1 MSNEMPTPTPHNAL
15 RAQMVNR
22 AVTQARD
29 GKLPLT
35 IRNVAM
41 FLPGPTAYSA
51 ENKALPDFLLDAEDL
66 APFLPPTISAENLE
80 RLKDVELELPAG
92 PTIPVVVE
100 SPQVR
105 YQKLEALSLDLER
118 ERNDLKFQHQTAIRD
133 EVVARNELDQIA
145 RAFLAGMGKPQTHDE
160 LLREHARSEAERR
173 RAIAAG
179 EIPAP
184 RARVSTVGPSVVD
197 RFAAAQRGGRAGF
210 AGRAYA
216 RGALSNHE
224 AARQGYM
231 TVPDKNAP
239 KALPG
244 SGLPQVTE

>member
-1 MSNEMPTPTPHNAL
+1 MSNDMPTPTPHNAL

-29 GKLPLT
+29 GKLPIT
-35 IRNVAM
+35 VRNVSM

-66 APFLPPTISAENLE
+66 APFLPPTISAETLD
-80 RLKDVELELPAG
+80 RFKDVELVHVEPTPA
-92 PTIPVVVE
+92 PVVE